1 MSARRFSKCP
11 KDARAYKQL
20 WRVVDGAVADA
31 FAMHPD
37 YLTAKGLR
45 SAQLSVTKR
54 VTGAVIGFAEQSAK
68 AALVAN
74 PAADKGVVLVRDIP
88 SDTVGPCRTAPVLL
102 SWGRLFTW
110 WAA

>member
-1 MSARRFSKCP
+1 MTRRVSKCP
-11 KDARAYKQL
+11 KDKRAYKQL

-68 AALVAN
+68 AALVDN
-74 PAADKGVVLVRDIP
+74 PAADRGVVLVSDIP
-88 SDTVGPCRTAPVLL
+88 IGAPPTRRMAALVCNG
-102 SWGRLFTW
+102 WGRLFTW